1 MLQFMGSQRVG
12 HDCVTDLRFP
22 DSSVGK
28 ESNRRPRFYPWVR
41 KILWRKEWLTAPV
54 FLPGKSHG
62 QRTLVGYS
70 PRSCKESD
78 TTE

>member
-1 MLQFMGSQRVG
+1 MLRFMGSQRVG

-41 KILWRKEWLTAPV
+41 KILWRRERLPTSV
-54 FLPGKSHG
+54 FWP
-62 QRTLVGYS
+62 
-70 PRSCKESD
+70 
-78 TTE
+78 